1 MDKTVKRYFDLKKK
15 QKEIEQELADL
26 RGQILDHCAEQT
38 AAELAVGRYL
48 VKVVDQDRREYDDQK
63 LYDAL
68 PDASVWRL
76 LSRADTSKIAGLI
89 KLNVLNEDVLKG
101 TFTIKKVSSLSVE
114 RK

>member
-1 MDKTVKRYFDLKKK
+1 MDKTVKRYYDLKKK

-26 RGQILDHCAEQT
+26 RGQILAHCAEQE
-38 AAELAVGRYL
+38 AAELAVGRFV
-48 VKVVDQDRREYDDQK
+48 VKIVEQDRREYDDQK

-76 LSRADTSKIAGLI
+76 LSRADSAKIAGLV
-89 KLNVLNEDVLKG
+89 KLNVINEDVLQG
-101 TFTIKKVSSLSVE
+101 TFSIKKVSSLQVG